1 MTLARALLLPL
12 LATAYASVPS
22 APPLPA
28 MPCASVGLPY
38 TACAAPEWVH
48 RGPAGYTN
56 MGDPL
61 KMESAGAIQA
71 VAGPT
76 KTAGAYLVG
85 SVNGGVWR
93 TLDLAPH
100 RNGSAGE
107 KQVRG
112 EGFEIELYGDGGGV
126 R

>member
-1 MTLARALLLPL
+1 MIARALLLPL
-12 LATAYASVPS
+12 LAAATSATSVSS
-22 APPLPA
+22 AAPLPA

-38 TACAAPEWVH
+38 AACAAPEWVN

-56 MGDPL
+56 LGDPL

-100 RNGSAGE
+100 RNRSASE
-107 KQVRG
+107 QQVRG
-112 EGFEIELYGDGGGV
+112 DG
-126 R
+126 